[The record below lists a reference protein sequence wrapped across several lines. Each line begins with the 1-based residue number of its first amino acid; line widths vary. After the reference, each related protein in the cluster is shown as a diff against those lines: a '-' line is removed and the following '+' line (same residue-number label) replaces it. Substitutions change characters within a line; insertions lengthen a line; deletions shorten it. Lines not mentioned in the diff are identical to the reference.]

1 MQVELDLPETL
12 IRKMKA
18 LNILQGNAA
27 NAGGFEKFIVSQ
39 IEDSV
44 TAAIMAALGNPAL
57 PSPIAPSERSNYYHD
72 ASEIAEGLGD
82 DEPEEDV
89 DEESPGPVGNMYE
102 LLPKKGG
109 ITNQDLDHDM
119 DVEDPEHEAKAEA
132 LSIDNITAQ
141 KAEEIFSNVTGIPLP
156 VEDDGEIDPRI
167 AKRKKKTKFRARV
180 VPATD
185 ETLSEGY

>member
-1 MQVELDLPETL
+1 MRVELDLPESL

-27 NAGGFEKFIVSQ
+27 NAGVFEQFIVSQ
-39 IEDSV
+39 IEESV
-44 TAAIMAALGNPAL
+44 TSAIMIALGNPAL
-57 PSPIAPSERSNYYHD
+57 PSPIEPPGRTNYYHD

-82 DEPEEDV
+82 TDEDDM
-89 DEESPGPVGNMYE
+89 DEENPNPVGSMYE
-102 LLPKKGG
+102 LLPKRGG
-109 ITNQDLDHDM
+109 VTSQDLDLDM
-119 DVEDPEHEAKAEA
+119 DVDDPEHEAKAEA
-132 LSIDNITAQ
+132 PSIDNLSTQ

-167 AKRKKKTKFRARV
+167 AKRKKRTKLRARV

-185 ETLSEGY
+185 DTLSEGY

>member
-1 MQVELDLPETL
+1 MQVELDLPESL

-18 LNILQGNAA
+18 LNVLLGDTAKA
-27 NAGGFEKFIVSQ
+27 SGFESFVVDKL
-39 IEDSV
+39 EEYV
-44 TAAIMAALGNPAL
+44 TSAILVALGNPAL
-57 PSPIAPSERSNYYHD
+57 PSPLAPPHRSNYYHD

-82 DEPEEDV
+82 DDL
-89 DEESPGPVGNMYE
+89 DEEEPTPVGNMYD

-109 ITNQDLDHDM
+109 VTNQDLDNDM
-119 DVEDPEHEAKAEA
+119 NVDDPKHEAKAEA
-132 LSIDNITAQ
+132 ISVREAPTQ

-156 VEDDGEIDPRI
+156 VEDDDEVDHRI
-167 AKRKKKTKFRARV
+167 QKRHKRVKLRGRV